1 MNQKLDVTCNN
12 IIGSIILMLGNV
24 LLYISNSIWITFLA
38 MAVFGLGFGFA
49 VFAPVKMHVFI
60 VLKRKD

>member
-1 MNQKLDVTCNN
+1 M
-12 IIGSIILMLGNV
+12 IIGSIILMLRNV